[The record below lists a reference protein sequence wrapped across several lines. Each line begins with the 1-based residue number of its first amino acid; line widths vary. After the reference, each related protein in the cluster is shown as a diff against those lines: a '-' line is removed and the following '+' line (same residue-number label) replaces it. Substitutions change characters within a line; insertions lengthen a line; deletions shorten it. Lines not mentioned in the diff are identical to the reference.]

1 MGILDRLLGR
11 KQEQPAEGDRS
22 MHAVLITF
30 TSSASLDEL
39 KAPFTD
45 YANALR
51 GIQGLIVKTW
61 IRDGSTLGGF
71 HIFANRQD
79 AESYLSSEMVAGL
92 TSNPAFSDFQI
103 RHFDVLEELSA
114 ITGSPQA
121 VLAQG

>member
-11 KQEQPAEGDRS
+11 KQGQAAAEGS
-22 MHAVLITF
+22 GMHAVLITF
-30 TSSASLDEL
+30 TSSASLDDL

-51 GIQGLIVKTW
+51 AIQGLIAKTW
-61 IRDGSTLGGF
+61 IREGSTLGGF
-71 HIFANRQD
+71 HVFATRQD
-79 AESYLSSEMVAGL
+79 AENYLNSEMVAGL

-114 ITGSPQA
+114 VTGSP
-121 VLAQG
+121 

>member
-11 KQEQPAEGDRS
+11 KQELPAKEDNS

-30 TSSASLDEL
+30 TSSASLDDL
-39 KAPFTD
+39 KGPFTD

-51 GIQGLIVKTW
+51 AMQGLIAKTW
-61 IRDGSTLGGF
+61 TREGSTLGGF
-71 HIFANRQD
+71 HIFASRQD
-79 AESYLSSEMVAGL
+79 AENYLNSEMVAGL

-121 VLAQG
+121 ALAR

>member
-1 MGILDRLLGR
+1 
-11 KQEQPAEGDRS
+11 
-22 MHAVLITF
+22 MHSVLITF
-30 TSSASLDEL
+30 SSSASLDDL

-51 GIQGLIVKTW
+51 GVNGLVAKTW

-71 HIFANRQD
+71 HIFVSRQA
-79 AESYLSSEMVAGL
+79 AEGYLGSQMVADL

-114 ITGSPQA
+114 ITGSPQT
-121 VLAQG
+121 VLA

>member
-1 MGILDRLLGR
+1 MGIVDRLLGR
-11 KQEQPAEGDRS
+11 KQEKSAKEGNS
-22 MHAVLITF
+22 VHAVLITF
-30 TSSASLDEL
+30 TSSASLDDL

-51 GIQGLIVKTW
+51 GVQGLVLKTW
-61 IRDGSTLGGF
+61 IRDGSTVGGF
-71 HIFANRQD
+71 HIFASRQD
-79 AESYLSSEMVAGL
+79 AEGYLNSEMVAGL

-114 ITGSPQA
+114 MTGSPQA